1 MFTQKTAYP
10 LVMVLSLVAAAAIA
24 FTALVHAYD
33 RIQFFW

>member
-1 MFTQKTAYP
+1 MFTQKTGYP
-10 LVMVLSLVAAAAIA
+10 IAMVVSLVVAAAIA